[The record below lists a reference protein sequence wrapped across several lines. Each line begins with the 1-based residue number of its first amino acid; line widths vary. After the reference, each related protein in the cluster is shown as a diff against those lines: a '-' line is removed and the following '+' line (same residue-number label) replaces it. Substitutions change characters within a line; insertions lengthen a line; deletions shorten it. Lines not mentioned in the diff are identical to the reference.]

1 MDNKK
6 MFQVF
11 TRSTTSSRGGSFE
24 EGPSR
29 AQGMRGV
36 LWVIGGAIGDVPGV
50 FLEHSK
56 HFEEPRMYL
65 VNEGPF

>member
-11 TRSTTSSRGGSFE
+11 TRSMTSSRGGSFE

-29 AQGMRGV
+29 AQGMRGGV
-36 LWVIGGAIGDVPGV
+36 L
-50 FLEHSK
+50 
-56 HFEEPRMYL
+56 
-65 VNEGPF
+65 